1 MIRPRAATLVGV
13 VLLGLS
19 GMAAGAVPARA
30 SQAPPALSSEEM
42 LRLVLPLD
50 AAGQRPGVI
59 AWARLD
65 DFSARD
71 GSPQVF
77 VTLLYETAAPFGRT
91 ELRRLVNRVSWT
103 GERYQADLPD
113 EPGDVLSDEPAWLGL
128 PRWSV
133 EIEIRSNRSE
143 GNPIYTVAYRG
154 SGPLA
159 DGVTGDVTYTE
170 LFRPSTDFL
179 WSRLTELRTVTPR
192 SGGGQDIY
200 AESVTYRFEMGER
213 GPDTLVAGVL
223 ESSTF
228 VAVPG
233 ERPDTVRLQEYAELY
248 PLRAGRYR
256 LETRVPVGR

>member
-1 MIRPRAATLVGV
+1 MTRPRAAMLVGML
-13 VLLGLS
+13 LLGL
-19 GMAAGAVPARA
+19 GAVGAGASSARA
-30 SQAPPALSSEEM
+30 SQAVPALSSEEM

-50 AAGQRPGVI
+50 AAGRRAGVI

-77 VTLLYETAAPFGRT
+77 VALLYETAAPFGRT
-91 ELRRLVNRVSWT
+91 EVRRLVNRVSWT
-103 GERYQADLPD
+103 DSRYQADLTD

-133 EIEIRSNRSE
+133 EIEIQSNRSE

-159 DGVTGDVTYTE
+159 EGATGELTYTE
-170 LFRPSTDFL
+170 LFRPGADLL
-179 WSRLTELRTVTPR
+179 WSRLTEIRTTASRP
-192 SGGGQDIY
+192 GGGQDVY
-200 AESVTYRFEMGER
+200 AETVTYRFEMGER

-228 VAVPG
+228 VAAPG

>member
-1 MIRPRAATLVGV
+1 MMRSRAALLIGV
-13 VLLGLS
+13 LLLGL
-19 GMAAGAVPARA
+19 AGGVVGVTPARA
-30 SQAPPALSSEEM
+30 SQPAPALSSEEM

-50 AAGQRPGVI
+50 AAGRRPGVI

-77 VTLLYETAAPFGRT
+77 VALLYETAAPFGRT
-91 ELRRLVNRVSWT
+91 EVRRLVNRVSWT
-103 GERYQADLPD
+103 GSRYQADVPN
-113 EPGDVLSDEPAWLGL
+113 EPGDVWGDEPAWLGL

-133 EIEIRSNRSE
+133 EIAIQSNQSE

-159 DGVTGDVTYTE
+159 EGAAGELTYTE
-170 LFRPSTDFL
+170 LFRPSTDLL
-179 WSRLTELRTVTPR
+179 WSRVTEIRTTTPR
-192 SGGGQDIY
+192 RGGQDIY
-200 AESVTYRFEMGER
+200 AETVTYRFEMGER

-228 VAVPG
+228 VVAPG
-233 ERPDTVRLQEYAELY
+233 ERPDTVQLQEYAELY